1 MLLALAIAGAGVR
14 VDQRDNVRKAMP
26 QSRIRRY
33 LKHGTLT
40 QLSVFEAIA
49 RLGSYTRA
57 AEELYLAQ
65 PTVSV
70 QIKKLTETVGVTLFE
85 QIGKSVHLTE
95 AGREL
100 HRTAQEIFQQL
111 NAVEDRLANLRGLK
125 AGRLRLAVST
135 TGKYFAPRLLAAFV
149 HEHPGIEVSLQIH
162 HRETLMERMA
172 ANNDDLYIFA
182 NPPTTKE
189 VVTQAILPNPMA
201 VFARADHP
209 LAKERRIAFNRF
221 AEEPFLMREPG
232 SGTRMVAQQVF
243 ARHGVAPKVRMELS
257 TNEAIKQAVL
267 AGLGVSILSRYTLGL
282 DTEQDDLVTLDVEG
296 FPLEGQWYLVYPRGK
311 QPSAVAEAFM
321 AFAQTEAKRLVLDHL
336 RQLRSAT
343 REPEISAAT

>member
-1 MLLALAIAGAGVR
+1 
-14 VDQRDNVRKAMP
+14 MP
-26 QSRIRRY
+26 QSKIRRY

-40 QLSVFEAIA
+40 QLSVFEAVA
-49 RLGSYTRA
+49 RLGNHTRA

-70 QIKKLTETVGVTLFE
+70 QIKKLSETVGVPLFE

-100 HRTAQEIFQQL
+100 HRACHEIFQQL
-111 NAVEDRLANLRGLK
+111 IDVEDRLANIRGLK
-125 AGRLRLAVST
+125 SGRLRLAVST

-149 HEHPGIEVSLQIH
+149 NEHPGIEVSLQIH
-162 HRETLMERMA
+162 HRETLIERMV
-172 ANNDDLYIFA
+172 ANADDLYIFA
-182 NPPTTKE
+182 NPPMTKD
-189 VVTQAILPNPMA
+189 VVTQAILPNPVT

-209 LAKERRIAFNRF
+209 LAEERRIPFRCF

-243 ARHGVAPKVRMELS
+243 ARHGIAPKVRMELS

-267 AGLGVSILSRYTLGL
+267 AGLGVSIMSRYTLGL

-296 FPLEGQWYLVYPRGK
+296 FPLEGWWYLVYPGGK

-321 AFAQTEAKRLVLDHL
+321 AFARTGAKQLVLDHL
-336 RQLRSAT
+336 PQLRSTA
-343 REPEISAAT
+343 REPEPSVAS